1 MPNSQIEII
10 SGEFRK
16 ERNNVLDLYS
26 LNIIS
31 VISLKPIQ
39 YHFNDYS
46 WKVNLSIDPIY
57 SEEKNDNKKITL
69 NYGLGYAFYLNKV
82 LFFPMFELKSSKI
95 NEGKNENGILFSL
108 GSIIKIKKNYKIFFS
123 LEEELYFHERDEFD
137 NYNIDSNYSFFT
149 NYELRLSYLKTPFF
163 NEMKISFN
171 NHF

>member
-1 MPNSQIEII
+1 MPFSTSPELGHSTSRYGLSLIEMYEKGQSIGINFRLSYHDLLSKDEGYLPNSQIEII

-16 ERNNVLDLYS
+16 ETNNVLDLYS

-69 NYGLGYAFYLNKV
+69 NYG
-82 LFFPMFELKSSKI
+82 
-95 NEGKNENGILFSL
+95 
-108 GSIIKIKKNYKIFFS
+108 
-123 LEEELYFHERDEFD
+123 
-137 NYNIDSNYSFFT
+137 
-149 NYELRLSYLKTPFF
+149 
-163 NEMKISFN
+163 
-171 NHF
+171 